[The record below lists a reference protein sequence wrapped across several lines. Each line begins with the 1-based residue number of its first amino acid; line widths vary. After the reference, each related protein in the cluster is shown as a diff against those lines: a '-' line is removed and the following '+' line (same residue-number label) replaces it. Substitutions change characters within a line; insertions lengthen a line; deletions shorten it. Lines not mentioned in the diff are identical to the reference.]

1 MDRIDLYYE
10 VTREKLLNQES
21 LNKEFGT
28 KASSILGLGAA
39 LIGAATIIL
48 NLSDIKLGLGIPAF
62 WVFIVLVVAFV
73 FTAIFCISVLR
84 LRDWQHSP
92 TASGITKRLNGYK
105 DENAHRV
112 GRRRVRAVCRVQPGS
127 PARQGNR
134 PATGSDLSNAG
145 SFHGCS
151 PRHPLLL
158 APLEAPL
165 FYIWLGR
172 RLSFRCRWKRSRR
185 RLLRSSR
192 RRYRRCFFGWW

>member
-105 DENAHRV
+105 DETLTEWV
-112 GRRRVRAVCRVQPGS
+112 GDEYGRSVEY
-127 PARQGNR
+127 NR
-134 PATGSDLSNAG
+134 GALRDKATALQRGATCLT
-145 SFHGCS
+145 
-151 PRHPLLL
+151 
-158 APLEAPL
+158 LEAFMVALLGILCCWPL
-165 FYIWLGR
+165 
-172 RLSFRCRWKRSRR
+172 
-185 RLLRSSR
+185 
-192 RRYRRCFFGWW
+192 